1 MANLTALRESTSD
14 ETLPAYAWPG
24 GYPMVY
30 ITENGL
36 TICPKCANDAD
47 TSDPVVAGDVYW
59 EGPDMTCEDGS
70 QCGSLSGPLV
80 PLTHPGAPVPCATC
94 LSTSWVAGTIE
105 SAYGDPDAE
114 AEA

>member
-70 QCGSLSGPLV
+70 QCGSLSDGGPS
-80 PLTHPGAPVPCATC
+80 P
-94 LSTSWVAGTIE
+94 SWSAGVIE